1 MDNQKQINQMIGFI
15 KAECN
20 EKCQEIAQRSDA
32 EYERR
37 FQELKRDKEQQ
48 IQAEFKQKRQ
58 NAHVQRLI
66 ESSHKKQEINA
77 SLIVLR
83 STLVDQIKVVVI
95 QKLGGIEKN
104 EKYGAFITNL
114 IVQGLISVQ
123 EEKIQ
128 IRCRKIDEPI
138 VQKVLK
144 AAEDLF
150 KKAVSEATGYTP
162 VLEPLTIDKANYL
175 PDPFKEGA
183 VEWSLGGVQIVA
195 RGGKIVCNNTIEA
208 RLDLAF
214 KHMLPNIRAYL
225 FGEVPKKVSDG
236 SLPHHLT
243 SF

>member
-15 KAECN
+15 RAECN
-20 EKCQEIAQRSDA
+20 EKTQEISQRADA

-48 IQAEFKQKRQ
+48 IQAEFKHKRQ

-66 ESSHKKQEINA
+66 ESSHKKQEASA
-77 SLIVLR
+77 SLIILR
-83 STLVDQIKVVVI
+83 STLVDQIKTSVI
-95 QKLGGIEKN
+95 KQLGGIETN
-104 EKYGAFITNL
+104 AKYGDFITNL
-114 IVQGLISVQ
+114 IVQGLISLQ

-128 IRCRKIDEPI
+128 IRCRKVDEPV
-138 VQKVLK
+138 VQKSLK
-144 AAEDLF
+144 AAETLF
-150 KKAVSEATGYTP
+150 KKAVADATGYTP
-162 VLEPLTIDKANYL
+162 VLDPLTIDKANYL

-195 RGGKIVCNNTIEA
+195 RNGKIVCNNTIEA
-208 RLDLAF
+208 RLELAF

-225 FGEVPKKVSDG
+225 FGEIAKKVHDG

-243 SF
+243 NL